1 MGCNGPQISNLA
13 LTRVRIERA
22 DWIQGLLGGDRELMP
37 FPLRLGRKTAVKGLC
52 VGGIEIDP
60 PL

>member
-1 MGCNGPQISNLA
+1 MGPKFPTLFS
-13 LTRVRIERA
+13 TRVRIEQA
-22 DWIQGLLGGDRELMP
+22 DWIQGLLGGVRDLMP

-52 VGGIEIDP
+52 VGGKEIGP